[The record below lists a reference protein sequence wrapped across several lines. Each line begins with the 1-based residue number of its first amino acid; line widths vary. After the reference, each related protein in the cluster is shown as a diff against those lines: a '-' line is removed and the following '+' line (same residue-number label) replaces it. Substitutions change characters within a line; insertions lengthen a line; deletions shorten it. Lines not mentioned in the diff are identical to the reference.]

1 MPVAQTHYQ
10 GMETIRTVTV
20 KTAKAAWMRAVW
32 PSAVLSMAIALDQYT
47 RGPSISGML
56 LTHLLA

>member
-1 MPVAQTHYQ
+1 
-10 GMETIRTVTV
+10 MESIRTTAV

-32 PSAVLSMAIALDQYT
+32 PSAVLSVAIVLDQYT

-56 LTHLLA
+56 LTYLMA

>member
-1 MPVAQTHYQ
+1 
-10 GMETIRTVTV
+10 METIRTATV
-20 KTAKAAWMRAVW
+20 KTAKAAWLRAVL
-32 PSAVLSMAIALDQYT
+32 PSALLSVSIVLDQYT

>member
-1 MPVAQTHYQ
+1 
-10 GMETIRTVTV
+10 METIRTATV